1 MLLGLDAS
9 IWKLILVV
17 LIFPV
22 LVVAALNV
30 IFRKRGGIGP
40 GWGGALVVT
49 LAGIVALL
57 VIFDKVR
64 L

>member
-1 MLLGLDAS
+1 MLLGLDVS
-9 IWKLILVV
+9 IWRALLVV
-17 LIFPV
+17 LVCPV

-30 IFRKRGGIGP
+30 VFRKRGGIGP
-40 GWGGALVVT
+40 GWGGALAVM
-49 LAGIVALL
+49 LAGVMALL